1 MPKLKIAQ
9 VGCGGMGLRHLY
21 GQIESQRVFGTFDYA
36 AVCDL
41 NRSAAD
47 HVASEAEA
55 GLGKRPAVY
64 TDFDDML
71 DKEPGLDAVDIVTD
85 AGLHHVLAIKAFEA
99 GKHVAVEKPV
109 AITVRAGLSMM
120 KAAEKAGRVLS
131 VSENYRRDPLNRLV
145 KAILDARA
153 LGSPRMSVDMSL
165 SGTRYMPHG
174 TAWRHIKTRGGY
186 MLDYA
191 VHDADLLIYF
201 LGAVDTVYAET
212 RLWEKQRLV
221 ADPEADSMK
230 GFYGHRVREDIEL
243 EGAVECTSEDMV
255 SAVLRFESGV
265 VGHFAKSAAT
275 PGRSTGGSTIYCDDG
290 SIGLPGSRSGNPPSI
305 TRIGMSKDLDASE
318 LLSLAPSFKLDRLT
332 ARLFGGSK
340 PISSYDLTFAEADRK
355 LIALE
360 LEDFARAILDGT
372 EPECTGQV
380 GLDAVALTYAFLES
394 GHIRQPVS
402 FIDVAED
409 RVNAYQSE
417 INEVV
422 GLA

>member
-1 MPKLKIAQ
+1 MADLRIAQ

-21 GQIESQRVFGTFDYA
+21 GQVESQRVFGTFDYA

-41 NRSAAD
+41 NRSAAE

-64 TDFDDML
+64 TDFDEML
-71 DKEPGLDAVDIVTD
+71 DREPKLDAVDIVTD
-85 AGLHHVLAIKAFEA
+85 AGLHHVLALKALAA
-99 GKHVAVEKPV
+99 GKHVAVEKPI
-109 AITVRAGLSMM
+109 AITVRAGLRMIE
-120 KAAEKAGRVLS
+120 AATAAGRVLS

-153 LGSPRMSVDMSL
+153 LGSPRMTVDMSL

-191 VHDADLLIYF
+191 VHDADLLLYF

-212 RLWEKQRLV
+212 RLWENRRLV
-221 ADPEADSMK
+221 DEPESNDMK
-230 GFYGHRVREDIEL
+230 GFYGHRVREGVEL
-243 EGAVECTSEDMV
+243 EGSVECTSEDMV
-255 SAVLRFESGV
+255 SAVLRFESGA
-265 VGHFAKSAAT
+265 VGHFAKSVAA
-275 PGRSTGGSTIYCDDG
+275 PGRSMGGATIYCDDG
-290 SIGLPGSRSGNPPSI
+290 SIGLPGSRSGNPPVI
-305 TRIGMSKDLDASE
+305 TRIGADTDIERRE
-318 LLSLAPSFKLDRLT
+318 LLDLAPEFSLDGLT
-332 ARLFGGSK
+332 APLFGGSA

-360 LEDFARAILDGT
+360 LEDFARAILNGT
-372 EPECTGQV
+372 DPECTGQV

-402 FIDVAED
+402 FNDVAED
-409 RVNAYQSE
+409 RVNAYQAE
-417 INEVV
+417 INEAA
-422 GLA
+422 GLG